1 VHLIVDRSFVWRV
14 PVRRNRRKQNEQFLD
29 KVVPTL
35 VFASSL
41 GLGTG
46 RAQVTGCLVKGDEP
60 KEVWLAQKDGRIYG
74 LESSKIELNAHLGHK
89 VIVRG
94 YVLPEGKEEAGEARK
109 LDSPAQHTGIDQ
121 RVNQLGAVSGGG
133 GRRSHCPQ
141 NKPRIRIVHT
151 PGGSGAW
158 VASGWDS

>member
-1 VHLIVDRSFVWRV
+1 MKLFA
-14 PVRRNRRKQNEQFLD
+14 
-29 KVVPTL
+29 TL

-41 GLGTG
+41 GLGAG
-46 RAQVTGCLVKGDEP
+46 LAQTQSGKEPPKAVSVTGCLVKGDEP

-133 GRRSHCPQ
+133 RRSHCPQ
-141 NKPRIRIVHT
+141 NNPRIRIVLTGAPIKAFVNVHLQVLGI
-151 PGGSGAW
+151 PQGSL
-158 VASGWDS
+158 